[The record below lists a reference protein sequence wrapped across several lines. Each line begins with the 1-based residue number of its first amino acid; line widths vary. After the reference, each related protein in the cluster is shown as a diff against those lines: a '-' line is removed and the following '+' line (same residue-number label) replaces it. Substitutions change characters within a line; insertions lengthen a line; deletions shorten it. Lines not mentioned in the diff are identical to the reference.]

1 MVKLMKKN
9 LTKKCLFCF
18 ALIFILCVCKQ
29 EPIFYA
35 ISLEVKPVEPR
46 IKGVSTNFA
55 VYEGCM
61 YVASGNTLYK
71 YYKDEDRN
79 KVNWSKETQPGGKIL
94 QIASTGGYLYA
105 LCSDDH
111 NINGRI
117 VIKRFYNSS
126 WTETDGDA
134 KDLYKIHNIFAAND
148 MLFIMAVTSA
158 NYSYTI
164 LYIDDN
170 SGTIKELNIDTAP
183 NQIDTGEISGA
194 AFDGTSY
201 FLSAKNISIEAEK
214 NRIEKNSGVYK
225 IDDISTGASLIK
237 YRDADGNTLNINP
250 SGIINLKDTNNTI
263 LLIARNGDVYTVKN
277 SITKIE
283 NISLGYMSSG
293 ALAIWKENE
302 TSPDRLLL
310 AGRQDSLNY
319 SMSSGY
325 TYGYLELQL
334 DENGIKNG
342 SNFVEPGLY
351 LLSSVKSGE
360 NERFKST
367 IGKYPVNYLFQIPY
381 EIDSEMI
388 LFASTQKNGVWSYR
402 VRGDIFQ
409 WNAEE

>member
-46 IKGVSTNFA
+46 IKGVSTSFA

-71 YYKDEDRN
+71 YYADQDN
-79 KVNWSKETQPGGKIL
+79 AYWNKETQPGGKIL

-105 LCSDDH
+105 LCSDDQ
-111 NINGRI
+111 NINGKI

-126 WTETDGDA
+126 WAEIGGDA
-134 KDLYKIHNIFAAND
+134 KDSYKVHNIFAANN
-148 MLFIMAVTSA
+148 MLFIMAAASA

-170 SGTIKELNIDTAP
+170 SGNLKELNI
-183 NQIDTGEISGA
+183 IDADQNGAGEINGA

-201 FLSAKNISIEAEK
+201 FLSTKNKGI
-214 NRIEKNSGVYK
+214 YK
-225 IDDISTGASLIK
+225 IDDISAGASLIK
-237 YRDADGNTLNINP
+237 YKDADDNTVNINF
-250 SGIINLKDTNNTI
+250 SGIINLQDNNNTI
-263 LLIARNGDVYTVKN
+263 LLIARNGDVYTVKD

-283 NISLGYMSSG
+283 NVSLGYMSTG
-293 ALAIWKENE
+293 ALAVWKENE
-302 TSPDRLLL
+302 TSSGRLLL

-319 SMSSGY
+319 SVSSGY

-334 DENGIKNG
+334 DENGIRSG
-342 SNFVEPGLY
+342 ENFVEPGLY
-351 LLSSVKSGE
+351 ILSSVKTGE

-367 IGKYPVNYLFQIPY
+367 IGKYPVNYIFQTPY
-381 EIDSEMI
+381 EIDSGMT

-402 VRGDIFQ
+402 DRGGIFQ